1 MMSSNTASSSAGVT
15 GLAGSTAPRR
25 NSKKPKCNFFSK
37 DLIFKGFF
45 FFFFFFVCS
54 IHEYP
59 LANLLSFH
67 MGFAWNTIVP

>member
-1 MMSSNTASSSAGVT
+1 MMSSNTASSSAGV
-15 GLAGSTAPRR
+15 AGSADSIAPRR

-37 DLIFKGFF
+37 DLIFMDIFF
-45 FFFFFFVCS
+45 FLGVLVP

-67 MGFAWNTIVP
+67 MGFA

>member
-1 MMSSNTASSSAGVT
+1 MMSSKTASSSTGV
-15 GLAGSTAPRR
+15 ARSADSIAPRR

-37 DLIFKGFF
+37 DLIFMDFF
-45 FFFFFFVCS
+45 FFLGVLVP

-67 MGFAWNTIVP
+67 MGFA

>member
-1 MMSSNTASSSAGVT
+1 MMSSNTALSSVGV
-15 GLAGSTAPRR
+15 AGSADSVAPRR

-37 DLIFKGFF
+37 DLIFMDYLFIYYFF
-45 FFFFFFVCS
+45 FCGDLVP

-67 MGFAWNTIVP
+67 MGFA